1 MTTTF
6 PQTLARACVSVRD
19 VLNVLLSAVRHPAVL
34 LVALT
39 TMGVSLSQAA
49 APPVANIPATHVNRD
64 FGKVP
69 LSFEPNQGQTDP
81 HVQFLSRGLGYALF
95 LTPGEA
101 VLELQ
106 KAAGKKTDVKG
117 LPAPATLRMSLVG
130 ANAKAAVSG
139 EELLPGT
146 ANYFI
151 GNDSSKWHTSVP
163 TYKRV
168 AYTGVYPGVDLVY
181 YGNQRELEYDFIVAP
196 GADAAK
202 IALQFTGATPVVDK
216 TGDLVLSVQG
226 EEARFQK
233 PVIYQQDGDR
243 RLSVEGSYQITE
255 GRVGFALGAYDHA
268 KALVIDPILSYLTY
282 IGGSTNDLLNGLAID
297 SSGSVY
303 VVARAYSAD
312 YPLKNAYQSTNAG
325 LIIDTRNSAI
335 AVSKFNPTGT
345 ALVYSTYLNGG
356 LDSQGYGI
364 AVDSSGDAYV
374 VGGTSSADYPVT
386 AKAFQTLCGA
396 NFTVPP
402 GTYTAIRIPGCG
414 SSTSTSG
421 VVTKLNPAG
430 TALAYSTFLSGD
442 NFNTITAIAVDAA
455 GQAYVTG
462 LSNSNCG
469 PGPYHP
475 TGPGDNGQSC
485 QPYFNFPITNGSA
498 HDSANSSDGAAA
510 GNTFSFLTKFNA
522 AGSALLYSSIL
533 GVVGIPPY
541 EQNVKGNAVAVDV
554 SGNAYIGGMA
564 SRYLYTTAGAY
575 QPVPGGTSGVRA
587 FVAKFDTVA
596 QKILYSS
603 FISGTDNTSNANEQI
618 NGIAAD
624 AAGNAYLTGQ
634 TSQCTFPTTAGAYQT
649 QASYPPGT
657 VTSCDAGFVMKLN
670 PTGTAPVWSTF
681 VGNNPAPANNTTV
694 LNAIALGPDGS
705 VYVGGNITGGGFPTV
720 NPILQTT
727 NYAAPALVARLDPTG
742 SKMLF
747 ASLISG
753 STSSDTITGIA
764 VDATGNI
771 YVGGQTNS
779 NTMPVTPG
787 AFQTTNKGNFTGFVA
802 KIAPTATTTTALT
815 LSTGT
820 VTVGQSVKLTA
831 VVTGQAGATGQP
843 TGTVTFLSG
852 STTLGTG
859 TLDATATATYTA
871 ASLNA
876 TTYNITASYA
886 GDTAFSSSVSAVK
899 SLVVSPATPTVTL
912 TAPSTALVGAS
923 VTLAVVVAGTPGTP
937 TGTVTFRD
945 GTATLSTATLA
956 SGAATF
962 STTALT
968 VGAHIITVS
977 YAGDSIFAAAT
988 SAASTVTINV
998 APAITFAAQP
1008 PSLTI
1013 THGLTGN
1020 VVITGTPVGG
1030 YTGTV
1035 TFACGTLPSGA
1046 SCSFAPSSLV
1056 FTSNNTA
1063 ASTTLTF
1070 STVTIV
1076 GALGSFPG
1084 RAVWS
1089 PVFAGLMLLPLGFVR
1104 RRKLLRG
1111 GVSACLVLL
1120 ALVMGLGGCSSNSK
1134 GPSTITTP
1142 VGTYAV
1148 PVIVTAGTT
1157 VTTLVVSITVQ

>member
-1 MTTTF
+1 MTTKS
-6 PQTLARACVSVRD
+6 PQTLARVCVSVRD
-19 VLNVLLSAVRHPAVL
+19 VLNVLLSAVRHPALL

-81 HVQFLSRGLGYALF
+81 HVQFLSRGQGYALF

-106 KAAGKKTDVKG
+106 KAAGKKADAKG
-117 LPAPATLRMSLVG
+117 LPTPSTLRMSLVG

-139 EELLPGT
+139 EDLLPGT

-151 GNDSSKWHTSVP
+151 GNDSSKWRTSVP

-216 TGDLVLSVQG
+216 AGDLVLSVQG

-243 RLSVEGSYQITE
+243 RVSVEGSYQITE
-255 GRVGFALGAYDHA
+255 GKVGFALGAYDHA
-268 KALVIDPILSYLTY
+268 KPLVIDPILSYLTY
-282 IGGSTNDLLNGLAID
+282 IGGSTNDVVNGLAID
-297 SSGSVY
+297 SSGSIY
-303 VVARAYSAD
+303 VVARALSAD

-345 ALVYSTYLNGG
+345 ALVYSTYLNGSN
-356 LDSQGYGI
+356 DSQGYGI

-374 VGGTSSADYPVT
+374 AGGTSSSDYPVT
-386 AKAFQTLCGA
+386 AGAFQTLCGS
-396 NFTVPP
+396 NYIVLP
-402 GTYTAIRIPGCG
+402 GTHAVVRIPGCG
-414 SSTSTSG
+414 AAGGNSG

-430 TALAYSTFLSGD
+430 TALVYSTFLSGD
-442 NFNTITAIAVDAA
+442 NFSLITAIAVDAA

-462 LSNSNCG
+462 FSNSNCG

-475 TGPGDNGQSC
+475 TGPSDFSIGCQS
-485 QPYFNFPITNGSA
+485 YSNFPITNGSA
-498 HDSANSSDGAAA
+498 QDSFNSSDGAAA

-533 GVVGIPPY
+533 GVVGVPPSL
-541 EQNVKGNAVAVDV
+541 QTVKGLAVAVDV
-554 SGNAYIGGMA
+554 SGNAYIGGIS
-564 SRYLYTTAGAY
+564 SRFLYTTSGAY
-575 QPVPGGTSGVRA
+575 QTLPGGTSGVRA
-587 FVAKFDTVA
+587 FAAKFDTVA
-596 QKILYSS
+596 QKIVYSS
-603 FISGTDNTSNANEQI
+603 FISGTDNTSNTNEQVS
-618 NGIAAD
+618 GIAAD
-624 AAGNAYLTGQ
+624 AAGNAYLTGL
-634 TSQCTFPTTAGAYQT
+634 TSQCSFPTTAGAYQT
-649 QASYPPGT
+649 QARYIPPIIS
-657 VTSCDAGFVMKLN
+657 SCNAGFVMKLN

-681 VGNNPAPANNTTV
+681 VGNNPAPADDNTY

-705 VYVGGNITGGGFPTV
+705 VYVAGNIFGYGFPTI
-720 NPILQTT
+720 NPVLTPT
-727 NYAAPALVARLDPTG
+727 NSAYPALVARLDPTG

-753 STSSDTITGIA
+753 STSSDSITGIA

-779 NTMPVTPG
+779 TTMPVTSG
-787 AFQTTNKGNFTGFVA
+787 AFQTTNKAANNGFVA

-815 LSTGT
+815 LPTGT

-831 VVTGQAGATGQP
+831 VVTGQAGSTGQP

-886 GDTAFSSSVSAVK
+886 GDTAFSSSVSAVQ
-899 SLVVSPATPTVTL
+899 SLVVLPATPTVTL
-912 TAPSTALVGAS
+912 TAPATALVGAS
-923 VTLAVVVAGTPGTP
+923 VTLAVTVVGTPGTP

-956 SGAATF
+956 SGTASF

-1008 PSLTI
+1008 TSLTV
-1013 THGLTGN
+1013 THGSTGN
-1020 VVITGTPVGG
+1020 IVVTGTPVGG
-1030 YTGTV
+1030 YSGTV
-1035 TFACGTLPSGA
+1035 TFACGTLPAGA

-1056 FTSNNTA
+1056 FTGNNTA

-1076 GALGSFPG
+1076 GALRSLPG

-1111 GVSACLVLL
+1111 SVSACLVLL
-1120 ALVMGLGGCSSNSK
+1120 GLVIGLGGCSSNSK
-1134 GPSTITTP
+1134 GPSSITTP
-1142 VGTYAV
+1142 VGTYTV
-1148 PVIVTAGTT
+1148 PVVVTAGTT
-1157 VTTLVVSITVQ
+1157 VTTVLLSVTVQ